1 MYGRPPPSSWQTNPN
16 NPNMAPIP
24 SGPRGAG
31 VGPPPGPP
39 PPMGPG
45 GPYGGGSPHDP
56 NGSLPHRSGPPPGYG
71 SAPLPGPGGPS
82 GTGSNSI
89 PSAQVDP
96 STTIFVGSI
105 TPGVSDMMLK
115 QLLGFCGTLVNL
127 KRISPAFGFASFD
140 HPEAV
145 IRAIDL
151 LNGLALPPP
160 GVTDNF
166 DKQEKTKKLNV
177 KADEKTRA
185 FVEEYKANRS
195 SRATA
200 EDELDNAGKAQIDNF
215 VKQLAAPDALSHFA
229 DAASANAT
237 LVPAHLKD
245 LPPEDVPE
253 EHRTSVLG
261 EIDKFR
267 QASAAR
273 EEEKRMRERVLERE
287 RMQQA
292 HMAGGSGPGRP
303 TGPRLGGPPTGP
315 NGAAGVN
322 PQSFNHG
329 APNFVQ
335 SRADAG
341 AKSLEDM
348 DPEEADE
355 VEHQR
360 RKELAAKDDE
370 RRTAEAL
377 SAYTNRERQRLAHW
391 TRILEDSKLEDS
403 RREKLRSQLLHR
415 SEEWDE
421 DLERSRELFWLDRPR
436 WRHYR
441 NPMLRREQD
450 EDAADA
456 RAEEE
461 EARKA
466 QLEAEKFLARQ
477 EEEMRKHLE
486 EQRKAGVLVDGSN
499 MQPLKLKIGAGAGAN
514 KDGTAPALTAPAGGA
529 VLGGDDEDEESK
541 ARRGAAIKVD
551 LGDGMTPEERTAAVQ
566 AKRREVLAA
575 LSDLSREDLFGVPVK
590 WDWVD
595 EASIAEV
602 YQRRVE
608 EAVTEAIGE
617 PVPELVDVVV
627 GMIRSHKGAEAIQQA
642 VEPVMAED
650 APEFTESIW
659 RLLVEESTV
668 ASSGLLA

>member
-1 MYGRPPPSSWQTNPN
+1 
-16 NPNMAPIP
+16 
-24 SGPRGAG
+24 
-31 VGPPPGPP
+31 
-39 PPMGPG
+39 
-45 GPYGGGSPHDP
+45 
-56 NGSLPHRSGPPPGYG
+56 
-71 SAPLPGPGGPS
+71 
-82 GTGSNSI
+82 
-89 PSAQVDP
+89 
-96 STTIFVGSI
+96 
-105 TPGVSDMMLK
+105 MMLK

-200 EDELDNAGKAQIDNF
+200 EDELDNAGRAQIDNF

-292 HMAGGSGPGRP
+292 HMAGGSGSGRP

-315 NGAAGVN
+315 NGAAGAN

-329 APNFVQ
+329 APSFVQ
-335 SRADAG
+335 ARADAG

-360 RKELAAKDDE
+360 RKDLAAKDDE
-370 RRTAEAL
+370 RRTAEV
-377 SAYTNRERQRLAHW
+377 
-391 TRILEDSKLEDS
+391 S
-403 RREKLRSQLLHR
+403 RPYGKEC
-415 SEEWDE
+415 
-421 DLERSRELFWLDRPR
+421 
-436 WRHYR
+436 
-441 NPMLRREQD
+441 
-450 EDAADA
+450 
-456 RAEEE
+456 
-461 EARKA
+461 
-466 QLEAEKFLARQ
+466 
-477 EEEMRKHLE
+477 
-486 EQRKAGVLVDGSN
+486 
-499 MQPLKLKIGAGAGAN
+499 
-514 KDGTAPALTAPAGGA
+514 ALT
-529 VLGGDDEDEESK
+529 L
-541 ARRGAAIKVD
+541 
-551 LGDGMTPEERTAAVQ
+551 
-566 AKRREVLAA
+566 
-575 LSDLSREDLFGVPVK
+575 
-590 WDWVD
+590 
-595 EASIAEV
+595 
-602 YQRRVE
+602 
-608 EAVTEAIGE
+608 
-617 PVPELVDVVV
+617 
-627 GMIRSHKGAEAIQQA
+627 H
-642 VEPVMAED
+642 
-650 APEFTESIW
+650 
-659 RLLVEESTV
+659 
-668 ASSGLLA
+668 

>member
-1 MYGRPPPSSWQTNPN
+1 
-16 NPNMAPIP
+16 
-24 SGPRGAG
+24 
-31 VGPPPGPP
+31 
-39 PPMGPG
+39 
-45 GPYGGGSPHDP
+45 
-56 NGSLPHRSGPPPGYG
+56 
-71 SAPLPGPGGPS
+71 
-82 GTGSNSI
+82 
-89 PSAQVDP
+89 
-96 STTIFVGSI
+96 
-105 TPGVSDMMLK
+105 MLK

-160 GVTDNF
+160 GVTDKF

-185 FVEEYKANRS
+185 FVEDYKANRS

-200 EDELDNAGKAQIDNF
+200 EDELDNAGRSQIDNF

-253 EHRTSVLG
+253 EHRSSVLG

-303 TGPRLGGPPTGP
+303 SGPRVGGAPTGP
-315 NGAAGVN
+315 NGAAGSN

-329 APNFVQ
+329 APSFVQ
-335 SRADAG
+335 ARADAG

-360 RKELAAKDDE
+360 RKDLAAKDDE
-370 RRTAEAL
+370 RRTAEVSSIHRKWTLFECTLHTDIHLFPLPFFQAL

-391 TRILEDSKLEDS
+391 TRVLEESKLEDS

-514 KDGTAPALTAPAGGA
+514 KDGAAALAPPAGGA

-551 LGDGMTPEERTAAVQ
+551 LGDGMTPEERAAAVQ
-566 AKRREVLAA
+566 SKRREVLAA

-627 GMIRSHKGAEAIQQA
+627 GMVRSHKGAEAIQQA
-642 VEPVMAED
+642 VEPVSRREGLPTLPVSKTSQAD
-650 APEFTESIW
+650 HIALSPSLPALISVSNRSW
-659 RLLVEESTV
+659 RKTPP
-668 ASSGLLA
+668 SSQSPFGVSSSKSPLSPRVVC